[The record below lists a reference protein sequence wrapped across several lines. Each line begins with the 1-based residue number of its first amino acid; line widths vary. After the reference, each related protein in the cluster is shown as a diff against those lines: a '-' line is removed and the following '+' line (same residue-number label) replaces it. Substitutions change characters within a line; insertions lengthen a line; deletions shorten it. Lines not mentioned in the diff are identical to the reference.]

1 MSKQKKELKRDAIVE
16 IISGDAKGQR
26 GRVLRV
32 MRKDGKVDRVTVEKI
47 RLVKRHRKQVQ
58 GQATGGIVEME
69 APIAASNV
77 KVVNAAPSKRDA

>member
-1 MSKQKKELKRDAIVE
+1 VSKQKKELKRDAIVE

>member
-26 GRVLRV
+26 GRVLQV
-32 MRKDGKVDRVTVEKI
+32 IRKDGKVDRVTVEKI

>member
-26 GRVLRV
+26 GRVLQV
-32 MRKDGKVDRVTVEKI
+32 IRKDGEIDRVTVEKI